1 MCDITHR
8 TCHAVTI
15 ADVTHDRCMRH
26 AGIDVSSYQG
36 TIDFNSLKSAG
47 LSFLIT
53 KVLLFILN
61 NSPFSSQR
69 LLHLSKYTNPSP
81 KYSKPSNP
89 PRPRKEQVTLM
100 IH

>member
-26 AGIDVSSYQG
+26 AGIDVYSYQG
-36 TIDFNSLKSAG
+36 TINFNSLKFAG

-53 KVLLFILN
+53 KVL
-61 NSPFSSQR
+61 
-69 LLHLSKYTNPSP
+69 HLPKYTNPSP
-81 KYSKPSNP
+81 KYSKLISRP
-89 PRPRKEQVTLM
+89 PPLPQVLLPTLS
-100 IH
+100 